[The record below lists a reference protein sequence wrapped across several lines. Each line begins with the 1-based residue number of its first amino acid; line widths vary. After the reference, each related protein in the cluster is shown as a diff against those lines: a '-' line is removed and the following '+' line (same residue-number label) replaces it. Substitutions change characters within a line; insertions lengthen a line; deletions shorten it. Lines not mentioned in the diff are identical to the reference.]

1 MKVNPIGIQS
11 YQQLTNRNSQP
22 SKKVDDANL
31 LKTNN
36 DEKVTIKPQQ
46 IAESKIA
53 VKAQNSS
60 YADYLSPEEK
70 NVLDIL
76 FNRFK
81 DSERFGGFFQSENN
95 TVKENNLGRTIDLKV

>member
-11 YQQLTNRNSQP
+11 YQQLTNKNNQP
-22 SKKVDDANL
+22 AQRVDDANL
-31 LKTNN
+31 LKTN
-36 DEKVTIKPQQ
+36 DEKVTIKPQDSV
-46 IAESKIA
+46 ESKIA

-60 YADYLSPEEK
+60 FADYLSPEEK

-81 DSERFGGFFQSENN
+81 DTDRFGGAFQADNQAE
-95 TVKENNLGRTIDLKV
+95 KENNLGQTIDLKV